1 MSDDLPALPATP
13 SGRYRHYKG
22 GEYEVLGAA
31 RHSETLEALVVYRPL
46 YNATGWWVRPHAMF
60 FGSVEIDGRTVPR
73 FARIGPGGPDGT
85 DGSDGSDGGPGAADP
100 SALVKDPVP
109 LDIREDDL
117 SAPATRA
124 LLRLHLAG
132 MHANSPPGTSYALDD
147 AGLRDPQVTVW
158 SAWAGGSI
166 AGMVALKTLAPG
178 WGELKSMRTHPDF
191 LRRGV
196 GARLLEHVIG
206 VARSRSMRRLSL
218 ETGTAAAF
226 EPALALYRRRGFVD
240 GEIFGGYAPSP
251 FNRFMH
257 LSLRPAGEPEGRA

>member
-1 MSDDLPALPATP
+1 MNDDLPALPATP
-13 SGRYRHYKG
+13 PGRYRHYKG

-31 RHSETLEALVVYRPL
+31 RHSETLEPLVVYRPL

-60 FGSVEIDGRTVPR
+60 FGNVDIDGHTVPR
-73 FARIGPGGPDGT
+73 FARIGSAGSSGAMGVPGT
-85 DGSDGSDGGPGAADP
+85 ADP
-100 SALVKDPVP
+100 SDPAP

-132 MHANSPPGTSYALDD
+132 MHADSPPGTSYALDD
-147 AGLRDPQVTVW
+147 TGLRDPAVTVW

-166 AGMVALKTLAPG
+166 AGMAALKTLGPD

-206 VARSRSMRRLSL
+206 VARGRGMRRLSL
-218 ETGTAAAF
+218 ETGTGAAF

-240 GEIFGGYAPSP
+240 GYIFGGYAPSP
-251 FNRFMH
+251 HNRFMH
-257 LSLRPAGEPEGRA
+257 LGL